1 MLDHNQSLNCLRT
14 FRFFSRLRQRPHG
27 GFDQFAKDVERR
39 ITNEN
44 GSEFIPHTLNKC
56 IYKSN
61 LSSYYAPR
69 QQEELHHISK
79 LHVNIYD
86 AFKN

>member
-1 MLDHNQSLNCLRT
+1 MEFPL
-14 FRFFSRLRQRPHG
+14 FPRLRQKPHG
-27 GFDQFAKDVERR
+27 GFDYFAEDAEHR
-39 ITNEN
+39 ITNVN
-44 GSEFIPHTLNKC
+44 DSEIIPHTLNKC
-56 IYKSN
+56 FYKSN